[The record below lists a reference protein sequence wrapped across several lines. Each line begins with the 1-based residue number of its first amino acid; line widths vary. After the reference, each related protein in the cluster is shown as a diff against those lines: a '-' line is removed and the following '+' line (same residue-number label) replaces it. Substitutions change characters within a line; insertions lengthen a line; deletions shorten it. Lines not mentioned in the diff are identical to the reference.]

1 MDLSTGVSGIIL
13 AGGKNTRM
21 GSEKALLKIGDRLI
35 IDVISSTLRPVT
47 DEILIVSGNHDV
59 YARYCDRVVEDI
71 ASNCGPLGGIHA
83 GLVQVVNSRAL
94 VTACDMPFVSTALA
108 RLLIK
113 EAAVFDILVPRY
125 RGYPEP
131 LFSVYNKTCIDTIEE
146 RIARGQNKISGLYH
160 ALRVKY
166 LEEDKMRV
174 AEPELEKV
182 FFNINT
188 PSDLKKAQIIMQM
201 KK

>member
-1 MDLSTGVSGIIL
+1 MHLKTGVSGVIL

-35 IDVISSTLRPVT
+35 IDIISSALRPLT
-47 DEILIVSGNHDV
+47 DEILIVSSNHDV
-59 YARYCDRVVEDI
+59 YTRYCDRVVEDI

-83 GLVQVVNSRAL
+83 GLVRVVNRRVL

-113 EAAVFDILVPRY
+113 EAAGFDILVPKY
-125 RGYPEP
+125 RGYLEP
-131 LFSVYNKTCIDTIEE
+131 LFAVYNKTCIDAIEE
-146 RIARGQNKISGLYH
+146 RLARGQNKISSLYH
-160 ALRVKY
+160 VLRVKY
-166 LEEDKMRV
+166 LEEDKMRA
-174 AEPELEKV
+174 AEPQLEKV
-182 FFNINT
+182 FFNLNT
-188 PSDLKKAQIIMQM
+188 PSDLDKAQSIMQM